1 MSRYC
6 IPTDRKR
13 WFCVVCDEY
22 HINPFWHVGHIVY
35 RHYTVPQF
43 ENHDRWKV
51 KRFFQCL
58 TQNDRP
64 QTSSILS
71 PGSAWLLWSRDSS
84 TGQSCSDTVWLMRGP
99 SPWQTAPYRPAFT
112 VCLYEFVCVLLIKW
126 DYNLSLTGGGTCV
139 GSCDKSMELNDSTY
153 Q

>member
-1 MSRYC
+1 MSEPILYPYWQETLIVCSVWR
-6 IPTDRKR
+6 IPHKPILTC
-13 WFCVVCDEY
+13 WTHCLP
-22 HINPFWHVGHIVY
+22 I
-35 RHYTVPQF
+35 HYTVPQF

-84 TGQSCSDTVWLMRGP
+84 AGQSCSDTVWLMRGP

-126 DYNLSLTGGGTCV
+126 DYNLSLTGRRDVRG
-139 GSCDKSMELNDSTY
+139 LLW
-153 Q
+153 